1 MIHNLKYLKIIIKF
15 LQNKKVNEMRDVA
28 IIGVS
33 QTKFGELWDLSFRQ
47 LIAEAGIGAIDDSNI
62 EGNELDAMYVGN
74 MTAGLFIQQEHIAA
88 LIADHTGL
96 NPIPCTRVEA
106 ACASGGLALRQGI
119 MAVAS
124 GYHDLVISAG
134 VEKMT
139 DVVDATPAIAT
150 ASDQEWEA
158 QQGATFPSL
167 YAMMAKRHMY
177 EYGTTREQLAMF
189 SVINH
194 ENASK
199 NSKAQYPFKITVDQ
213 VLNSSKVADP
223 LRLLDCSPI
232 TDGAAAIVLCPAEHA
247 RKYTDTPIYVKAS
260 TQASGTIALHDRKDI
275 TTIDATKVA
284 AKKAYEMADL
294 GTKNIDTVEV
304 HDCFSINGILAIEDL
319 GFVEKG
325 EGGKAIEEGITRH
338 DGKIPVNP
346 SGGLKARGHPLGATG
361 IAQAAEIVW
370 QLRGEAGNRQVEG
383 AEVGMTHNIGGT
395 GGTAAIHI
403 LSR

>member
-1 MIHNLKYLKIIIKF
+1 
-15 LQNKKVNEMRDVA
+15 MRDVA

-33 QTKFGELWDLSFRQ
+33 QTKFGELWDVSFRQ
-47 LIAEAGIGAIDDSNI
+47 LIAEAGLGAIDDSNI
-62 EGNELDAMYVGN
+62 EGADLDAMYVGN
-74 MTAGLFIQQEHIAA
+74 MTAGLFIQQEHIGS

-106 ACASGGLALRQGI
+106 ACASGGLALRSGI

-124 GYHDLVISAG
+124 GYHDIVISAG

-158 QQGATFPSL
+158 KAGATFPSL
-167 YAMMAKRHMY
+167 YAMIAKRHMHKF
-177 EYGTTREQLAMF
+177 GTTREQLAQF

-194 ENASK
+194 KNAA
-199 NSKAQYPFKITVDQ
+199 NNPKAQYPFEISVDK
-213 VLNSSKVADP
+213 VLNSSMVADP
-223 LRLLDCSPI
+223 LTLLDCSPV
-232 TDGAAAIVLCPAEHA
+232 TDGAAAVVLCPAEDA
-247 RKYTDTPIYVKAS
+247 KKYTDTPIYVKAS
-260 TQASGTIALHDRKDI
+260 TQASDTIALHDRKDI
-275 TTIDATKVA
+275 TTIGSTKVA
-284 AKKAYEMADL
+284 AKKAYEMANVT
-294 GTKNIDTVEV
+294 TKDIDTVEV

-325 EGGKAIEEGITRH
+325 EGGKAVEEGITEN
-338 DGKIPVNP
+338 GGQIPVNP

-370 QLRGEAGNRQVEG
+370 QLRGDAGKRQVEG
-383 AEVGMTHNIGGT
+383 AEIGMTHNIGGT
-395 GGTAAIHI
+395 GGTAAVHI

>member
-1 MIHNLKYLKIIIKF
+1 
-15 LQNKKVNEMRDVA
+15 MRDVA

-33 QTKFGELWDLSFRQ
+33 QTKFGELWETSFRQ
-47 LIAEAGIGAIDDSNI
+47 LIAEAGLSAIEDANIQGDDI
-62 EGNELDAMYVGN
+62 DAMYVGN
-74 MTAGLFIQQEHIAA
+74 MTAGLFIQQEHIAS

-124 GYHDLVISAG
+124 GYHDIVISAG

-139 DVVDATPAIAT
+139 DVVDPTPAIAT

-158 QQGATFPSL
+158 KIGATFPSL
-167 YAMMAKRHMY
+167 YAMMARRHMY
-177 EYGTTREQLAMF
+177 EYGTTSEQLAMF

-194 ENASK
+194 ENGSK
-199 NSKAQYPFKITVDQ
+199 NPKAQFPFKITVDQ

-223 LRLLDCSPI
+223 LRLLDCSPV
-232 TDGAAAIVLCPAEHA
+232 TDGAAAIVLAPAEDA

-260 TQASGTIALHDRKDI
+260 AQASGTIALHDRKDI
-275 TTIDATKVA
+275 TTIDSTKIA
-284 AKKAYEMADL
+284 AKKAYKMANLTSKDI
-294 GTKNIDTVEV
+294 NTVEV

-319 GFVEKG
+319 GFVKKG
-325 EGGKAIEEGITRH
+325 EGGKAVEEGITRN
-338 DGKIPVNP
+338 GGEIPVNP
-346 SGGLKARGHPLGATG
+346 SGGLKSRGHPLGATG

-370 QLRGEAGNRQVEG
+370 QLRGEAEKRQVEG
-383 AEVGMTHNIGGT
+383 AEIGMTHNIGGT
-395 GGTAAIHI
+395 GGTAAVHI

>member
-1 MIHNLKYLKIIIKF
+1 
-15 LQNKKVNEMRDVA
+15 MRDVA

-33 QTKFGELWDLSFRQ
+33 QTKFGELWEASFRQ
-47 LIAEAGIGAIDDSNI
+47 LIAEAGLSAIEDANIQGDDI
-62 EGNELDAMYVGN
+62 DAMYVGN
-74 MTAGLFIQQEHIAA
+74 MTAGLFIQQEHIAS

-124 GYHDLVISAG
+124 GYHDIVISAG

-139 DVVDATPAIAT
+139 DVVDPTPAIAT

-158 QQGATFPSL
+158 KIGATFPSL
-167 YAMMAKRHMY
+167 YAMMARRHMY
-177 EYGTTREQLAMF
+177 EYGTTREQLALF

-194 ENASK
+194 ENGSK
-199 NSKAQYPFKITVDQ
+199 NPRAQFPFKITVDQ

-223 LRLLDCSPI
+223 LRLLDCSPV
-232 TDGAAAIVLCPAEHA
+232 TDGAAAIVLAPAEDV

-260 TQASGTIALHDRKDI
+260 AHASGTIALHDRKDI
-275 TTIDATKVA
+275 TTIDSTKIA
-284 AKKAYEMADL
+284 AKKAYEMANL
-294 GTKNIDTVEV
+294 TSKNIDIVEV

-319 GFVEKG
+319 GFVKKG
-325 EGGKAIEEGITRH
+325 EGGKAIEEGITRN
-338 DGKIPVNP
+338 GGEIPVNP
-346 SGGLKARGHPLGATG
+346 SGGLKSRGHPLGATG

-370 QLRGEAGNRQVEG
+370 QLRGEAEKRQVEG
-383 AEVGMTHNIGGT
+383 AEIGMTHNIGGT
-395 GGTAAIHI
+395 GGTAAVHI